1 MTTWGHS
8 CNGGLS
14 ATAAYPRLRPPIHGL
29 SQMTT
34 ECNWAYTTNV
44 WLNYSR
50 RLAYIQNC
58 CIGQASLLL
67 LLSCLH
73 PVMLPILPPHESQ
86 PPESHSGQQPPHK
99 SPPVPGKEEGGA
111 APVAVAAL
119 LPWHRARWR
128 WRVSVAGERGGN
140 VGGRGA
146 GGESPATLWRMAAL
160 ATHRALL
167 VRRLRSHCA
176 AIHYTTT
183 NYYSILYLSILHY
196 TMTYELCYTI
206 A

>member
-1 MTTWGHS
+1 MF
-8 CNGGLS
+8 GL
-14 ATAAYPRLRPPIHGL
+14 I
-29 SQMTT
+29 MID
-34 ECNWAYTTNV
+34 V
-44 WLNYSR
+44 WPNY
-50 RLAYIQNC
+50 IPNC

-128 WRVSVAGERGGN
+128 WRVSVAGERWGN